1 MRLLAEKL
9 VELRIVDKVSAMTV
23 QRAQKNE
30 LRPNLSKYWKIPRE
44 HDAGFVS
51 RMEDILDVYARPYNS
66 QRPVV
71 CMDESSQRLI
81 GEVRQPLPTRP
92 GKDRKV
98 DDEFVRDGVAEIFLA
113 IEPLGGK
120 RSVSITQRRRRDEWA
135 DFVKHLVNDCY
146 PAAEQ
151 IVLIIDNLNTHD
163 IASLYQRFDPEE
175 APRIREKLEIHFTPK
190 HGSLLNI
197 AEIEL
202 SALKSQ
208 CLSVRIATLREMQ
221 DKVADWEN
229 SHNNREYQIDWQF
242 TTSDALIK
250 LKHLYPVLD
259 PKN

>member
-1 MRLLAEKL
+1 
-9 VELRIVDKVSAMTV
+9 
-23 QRAQKNE
+23 
-30 LRPNLSKYWKIPRE
+30 
-44 HDAGFVS
+44 
-51 RMEDILDVYARPYNS
+51 MESILDVLYARPYNP

-71 CMDESSQRLI
+71 CMDESSQQLI

-98 DDEFVRDGVAEIFLA
+98 DDEYVRNGVAEIFLV

-120 RSVSITQRRRRDEWA
+120 RFVSITQRRRRDEWA
-135 DFVKHLVNDCY
+135 DFVKHLVDDCY
-146 PAAEQ
+146 PEAEQ
-151 IVLIIDNLNTHD
+151 IVLIMDNLNTHD

-175 APRIREKLEIHFTPK
+175 AHRIREKLEIHFTPK
-190 HGSLLNI
+190 HGSWLNI

-208 CLSVRIATLREMQ
+208 CLSVRIATLKEMQ
-221 DKVADWEN
+221 DIVADWEN
-229 SHNNREYQIDWQF
+229 SRNNREYQVDWQF
-242 TTSDALIK
+242 KTSDARIK